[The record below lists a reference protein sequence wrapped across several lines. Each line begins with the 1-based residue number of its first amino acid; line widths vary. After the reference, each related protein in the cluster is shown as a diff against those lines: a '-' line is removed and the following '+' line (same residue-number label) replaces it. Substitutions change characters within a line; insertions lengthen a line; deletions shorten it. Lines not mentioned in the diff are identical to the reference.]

1 MTTNYDPKLHHRS
14 SIRLK
19 GYDYSLEGLYFVTIC
34 VQNMECIFG
43 EIKNSPLVGAGS
55 ARPFKSIAQMHLN
68 QYGRII
74 EQCYLNL
81 GQKYPNIQCGE
92 YVIMPNHFHAI
103 IAIGRSIDGG
113 SICDKRAGIP
123 QAVAL
128 GHIIAYFKYQSTK
141 LINLQNQ
148 KLWQRNYYEHIIRD
162 ETSYNNIYWYIMN
175 NPQKW
180 KDDKFWRK

>member
-1 MTTNYDPKLHHRS
+1 MTTNYDPKLHHRR

-55 ARPFKSIAQMHLN
+55 ARPFESIAQMYLN
-68 QYGRII
+68 EYGRIVK
-74 EQCYLNL
+74 QCYLNL
-81 GQKYPNIQCGE
+81 EQKYPHIQCGE

-103 IAIGRSIDGG
+103 IAIERSIDGNG
-113 SICDKRAGIP
+113 ICDKRTGLP
-123 QAVAL
+123 QTL

-180 KDDKFWRK
+180 ENDKFWRI